1 MRYGIGDD
9 LTAAIRC
16 YQGHQ
21 HRERWKEPRRKRA
34 ERRACP
40 AALHSA
46 SKLGGEM
53 VARYFSETFDCVA
66 ANNPGLCKLKLACLA
81 TVSLPRTPP
90 GSDCSSAASR
100 SLGGRHPLPL
110 GLLRM
115 LVIGL
120 CRCGQSGHMIC
131 LLRTT

>member
-90 GSDCSSAASR
+90 GSDPACCRLAAAVLLPALWAAATRSR
-100 SLGGRHPLPL
+100 WAFFGCWLLGCA
-110 GLLRM
+110 
-115 LVIGL
+115 VVAS
-120 CRCGQSGHMIC
+120 QA
-131 LLRTT
+131 T